1 MSEEVKRSTSQA
13 DAWIGGMAGED
24 KESRTPRGQDARIKA
39 LADETEELEH
49 IGSHL

>member
-1 MSEEVKRSTSQA
+1 MSEEVKYIPGRCM
-13 DAWIGGMAGED
+13 DRRHGWGGEEV
-24 KESRTPRGQDARIKA
+24 KESRKQDARIKA